1 MEKYNCYTLVFSS
14 SCTVY
19 GEPESLPITEEKET
33 GRRVTNVYGKTKYF
47 IEEMLKD
54 VSHSNEV
61 SNKSIYS
68 NFHSIKKRK
77 IQHRNGILSR
87 WDISIQWVHIHP
99 AWWVRIQQNNSQI

>member
-61 SNKSIYS
+61 IIKLPSTMFGKAYTFSIVVTEMEY
-68 NFHSIKKRK
+68 N
-77 IQHRNGILSR
+77 
-87 WDISIQWVHIHP
+87 
-99 AWWVRIQQNNSQI
+99 RIEIF